1 MSRRKR
7 SNLSQNPSYKK
18 EKRPLGL
25 SSLLSIEPLTN
36 NQEKIFDS
44 YDNGKNLV
52 AYGVPGSGKT
62 FITLY
67 KALEDVLDDTTP
79 YKNVTIV
86 RSLVQTRDIGFLPG
100 SDSEKAS
107 LFEVPYKNMVKYM
120 FKMPNDE
127 QFEMLYGLLKNQKTI
142 EFMSS
147 SFLRGITIDDSIIIV
162 DEMQNLS
169 FHELSS
175 IITRVGENCKIMFC
189 GDASQSDLI
198 KENEKNG
205 IFDFI
210 KILQIMPSFDFIE
223 FTVEDIVRSSL
234 VKEFIIAKQSLNL

>member
-25 SSLLSIEPLTN
+25 SSLLSIEPLTS

>member
-25 SSLLSIEPLTN
+25 SSLLNIEPLTS

>member
-7 SNLSQNPSYKK
+7 NNPSQNPSYKK

-25 SSLLSIEPLTN
+25 SSLLNIEPLTN

-52 AYGVPGSGKT
+52 AYGVPGTGKT

-100 SDSEKAS
+100 SDVEKAS

-210 KILQIMPSFDFIE
+210 KILQIMPSSDFIE
-223 FTVEDIVRSSL
+223 FSVGLS
-234 VKEFIIAKQSLNL
+234 